1 MAGRGARTGFRP
13 QPGRRFPTAPL
24 PPKGGEPREGRGDG
38 DRGQRLVVW
47 VKRAG
52 SGASELAGGGGGE
65 LPGRRGSFCARAG
78 GRAAAAVCFDSR
90 QLLAPLA
97 ALGK

>member
-1 MAGRGARTGFRP
+1 M
-13 QPGRRFPTAPL
+13 
-24 PPKGGEPREGRGDG
+24 
-38 DRGQRLVVW
+38 VVW
-47 VKRAG
+47 VKRPAAER
-52 SGASELAGGGGGE
+52 ASWLEEGGGE

-78 GRAAAAVCFDSR
+78 ERAAAAVCFDSR